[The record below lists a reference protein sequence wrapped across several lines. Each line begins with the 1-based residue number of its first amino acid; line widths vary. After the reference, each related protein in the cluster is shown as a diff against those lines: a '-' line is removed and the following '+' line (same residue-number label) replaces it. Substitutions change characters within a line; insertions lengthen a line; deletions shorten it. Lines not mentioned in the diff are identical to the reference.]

1 MRELISIPIRASY
14 TVTDG
19 IAHLEKAEYV
29 QVSADAVAEY
39 LIAHAGPSL
48 TKALEGQKTDG

>member
-1 MRELISIPIRASY
+1 MISIPIRASY

-48 TKALEGQKTDG
+48 AEALEREKTDG